1 MRSVTEMVR
10 TVTGGARSGP
20 RPPSARENRR
30 SRAALAAVVAGCVA
44 VTGVAVA
51 GAGNASPG
59 MKFAQPGRYIYNSTL
74 GKIFHVNGSTK
85 SVDQE
90 IPLPGAGPGTQ
101 VVETDQ
107 NGYVLS
113 RGRTFQF
120 GKSSLDVAD
129 PLPAPIDELP
139 VVLEAGGAAF
149 AVYRD
154 SGQIVRFGEKVASA
168 KVGAPLG
175 PPVVTADGTV
185 WVHRPGSGQLCLLP
199 LDADRLACPAELP
212 SGHTGSLAVVGA
224 NQVVFVDTTA
234 REMYAVDDGGLGR
247 KVLLPIDDLP
257 RDAIVAPND
266 VTGRLA
272 IVDPHQSVLHLVD
285 AAGLTSGK
293 ADGPPV
299 RKQLRKGK
307 YERIV
312 SSGNSLALID
322 ESTDTLVTLDRNGD
336 ERTSRKIPEPS
347 KESKVGPED
356 KTGLYRGGDSR
367 LYVASRSG
375 EQVMVVEDTGDV
387 VAVDTKAARPD
398 QRKTPDAD
406 KPTAKP
412 STPDR
417 PVQPPPTSK
426 PPQPPTTGDPRPP
439 DQPTAKPTDRPT
451 DRPTQDKPTG
461 RPTQD
466 KPTDPPS
473 TDRPDK
479 PTPPPVKPTTPVKP
493 TVQAGRPGAPR
504 SVSGKPGNASVLVT
518 WDAAAANGA
527 AVTAYTLSWNGGS
540 VRLGPAARSRNVT
553 GLTNGTGYTFTVRAT
568 NRVGTGPGSSTSRV
582 VPTGGVP
589 DAPGNFQVTT
599 SGSSLRLSW
608 TRPNLKGTTLQGY
621 DFAANPTQGQ
631 GTGKA
636 DSTSGTSATLSGLT
650 SGATYRVTVRATTTD
665 AQGNFVLGKQAVR
678 TIVVGGGGSTTT
690 PKLVASRGAATT
702 HGGGEQACEAPGCA
716 FIKVVG
722 TGLKPNTMYDFTPY
736 TTQWQPSNPG
746 AQLRT
751 DSEGNITID
760 DRFATDAPGQQV
772 WVVASA
778 PGENDITSNKFTWR
792 S

>member
-1 MRSVTEMVR
+1 MR
-10 TVTGGARSGP
+10 TVTGSVRQ
-20 RPPSARENRR
+20 RRRTPSSRENRR

-59 MKFAQPGRYIYNSTL
+59 MKFTQPGRYIYNSTV
-74 GKIFHVNGSTK
+74 GKIFHVNGATK
-85 SVDQE
+85 NVDQE

-101 VVETDQ
+101 VVESDQ

-113 RGRTFQF
+113 RGRTYQF
-120 GKSSLDVAD
+120 GKSSLDVAN
-129 PLPAPIDELP
+129 PLPAPVDELP

-149 AVYRD
+149 AVYRQ
-154 SGQIVRFGEKVASA
+154 SGQIIRFGEKVATA
-168 KVGAPLG
+168 KVGEPLG
-175 PPVVTADGTV
+175 PPVVTSDGTV

-224 NQVVFVDTTA
+224 NQVVFVDTTG

-247 KVLLPIDDLP
+247 KVMLPIADLP

-272 IVDPHQSVLHLVD
+272 IVDPHKNLLHLVD
-285 AAGLTSGK
+285 AAGLTTGK
-293 ADGPPV
+293 ADAPPV
-299 RKQLRKGK
+299 HKQLRKGK

-336 ERTSRKIPEPS
+336 ERASRKIPPPS
-347 KESKVGPED
+347 KGSKAGPQD

-387 VAVDTKAARPD
+387 TAVDTNAARPD
-398 QRKTPDAD
+398 QRKTQQPV
-406 KPTAKP
+406 KPTVKP

-417 PVQPPPTSK
+417 PVQPPPTTTR
-426 PPQPPTTGDPRPP
+426 PPQPPTGDP
-439 DQPTAKPTDRPT
+439 KPQDRPT
-451 DRPTQDKPTG
+451 DRPTGRPTG
-461 RPTQD
+461 RPGDD
-466 KPTDPPS
+466 KPDQPDQPDRPTDPPS
-473 TDRPDK
+473 TDRPK
-479 PTPPPVKPTTPVKP
+479 PPPEKPSTPVKP
-493 TVQAGRPGAPR
+493 TVQASRPGAPR
-504 SVSGKPGNASVLVT
+504 SVSGKPGNASVQVS
-518 WDAAAANGA
+518 WEAAAANGA
-527 AVTAYTLSWNGGS
+527 AVTSYTLSWNGGS
-540 VRLGPAARSRNVT
+540 VRLGPTARSRNVT
-553 GLTNGTGYTFTVRAT
+553 GLTNGTGYTFTVRAA
-568 NRVGTGPGSSTSRV
+568 NRVGTGPGSSTARL
-582 VPTGGVP
+582 VPSGGAP

-599 SGSSLRLSW
+599 SGSSLTLSW
-608 TRPNLKGTTLQGY
+608 TRPNLKGNTLQGY
-621 DFAANPTQGQ
+621 DIAANSTDGQ
-631 GTGKA
+631 GTSKA
-636 DSTSGTSATLSGLT
+636 DSTTSTRATISGLT
-650 SGATYRVTVRATTTD
+650 SGSTYRVTVRATTTN
-665 AQGNFVLGKQAVR
+665 AQGNFVLGKQAVK
-678 TIVVGGGGSTTT
+678 TVVVGGGGSSTS
-690 PKLVASRGAATT
+690 PKLTASRGASTT
-702 HGGGEQACEAPGCA
+702 HGGGDRACAAPGCA

-722 TGLKPNTMYDFTPY
+722 RGLKPNTDYFFQPF

-746 AQLRT
+746 ATLQT
-751 DSEGNITID
+751 DSSGRITID

-772 WVVASA
+772 WVVATAS
-778 PGENDITSNKFTWR
+778 GEEDVTSNKFTWR

>member
-1 MRSVTEMVR
+1 MRSVTEALR
-10 TVTGGARSGP
+10 TVTGGSRQGS
-20 RPPSARENRR
+20 RTPSARENRR

-59 MKFAQPGRYIYNSTL
+59 MKFSQPGRYIYNSTV
-74 GKIFHVNGSTK
+74 GKIFHVNGATK
-85 SVDQE
+85 NVDQE

-101 VVETDQ
+101 VVESDQ

-120 GKSSLDVAD
+120 GKSSLDVAN
-129 PLPAPIDELP
+129 PLPAPVDELP

-149 AVYRD
+149 AVYRQ
-154 SGQIVRFGEKVASA
+154 SGHIVRFGEKVATA
-168 KVGAPLG
+168 KVGVPLG
-175 PPVVTADGTV
+175 PPVVTSDGTV
-185 WVHRPGSGQLCLLP
+185 WVHRPDSGQLCLLP

-224 NQVVFVDTTA
+224 NQVVFVDTTG
-234 REMYAVDDGGLGR
+234 REMYVVDDGGLGR
-247 KVLLPIDDLP
+247 KVMLPIADLP

-272 IVDPHQSVLHLVD
+272 IVDPHKSLLHLVD
-285 AAGLTSGK
+285 AAGLTTGK
-293 ADGPPV
+293 ADAPPV
-299 RKQLRKGK
+299 HKQLRKGK

-336 ERTSRKIPEPS
+336 ERAARKIPPPS
-347 KESKVGPED
+347 KDSQAGPQD
-356 KTGLYRGGDSR
+356 QTGLYRGGDSR

-387 VAVDTKAARPD
+387 TTVDTNAARPD
-398 QRKTPDAD
+398 QRKTPQLI
-406 KPTAKP
+406 KPTVKP

-417 PVQPPPTSK
+417 PVQPPPTTR
-426 PPQPPTTGDPRPP
+426 PPQPQSTDDP
-439 DQPTAKPTDRPT
+439 KPQGRPT
-451 DRPTQDKPTG
+451 DRPTGMPTGKPGDDKPDQ
-461 RPTQD
+461 PD
-466 KPTDPPS
+466 KPDEPADPPT
-473 TDRPDK
+473 TDRPK
-479 PTPPPVKPTTPVKP
+479 PPPEKPTTPVKP
-493 TVQAGRPGAPR
+493 TVQASRPGAPR
-504 SVSGKPGNASVLVT
+504 SVSGKAGNGSVQVS

-527 AVTAYTLSWNGGS
+527 AVTSYTLSWNGGS
-540 VRLGPAARSRNVT
+540 VRLGASARSRNVT

-568 NRVGTGPGSSTSRV
+568 NRVGTGPGSSTARL
-582 VPTGGVP
+582 VPSGGAP
-589 DAPGNFQVTT
+589 DAPGNFQVST
-599 SGSSLRLSW
+599 SGNSLRLSW
-608 TRPNLKGTTLQGY
+608 TRPDLKGTTLQGY
-621 DFAANPTQGQ
+621 DIAANPT
-631 GTGKA
+631 GTTGGTAKG
-636 DSTSGTSATLSGLT
+636 DSTTSTRATISGLT
-650 SGATYRVTVRATTTD
+650 SGATYRVTVRATTTN

-678 TIVVGGGGSTTT
+678 TIVVGGGGSSTRPRLT
-690 PKLVASRGAATT
+690 ASRGASTT
-702 HGGGEQACEAPGCA
+702 HGGDERACEAPGCA

-722 TGLKPNTMYDFTPY
+722 RGLKPNTQYNFQPF

-746 AQLRT
+746 AALRT
-751 DSEGNITID
+751 DENGDITID

-772 WVVASA
+772 WVVATA
-778 PGENDITSNKFTWR
+778 EGEETVTSNKFTWR